1 MTIQEDSWTV
11 DSAPVIEAPTEVVI
25 PEVIPEVVETQVV
38 ETALEEQSVVDE
50 QVNKLS
56 DSDIDDLLKAITDWI
71 EKQED
76 VPTEPT
82 LFQNKE
88 EEIVEQPITNE
99 EMEALDTLISD
110 QETLIS
116 ERDATIA
123 TLSSQIEAE
132 IQKQNAIEEI
142 WNKVVSNPTIWPF
155 ALQIANWENPNIPDI
170 ILNQLQRE
178 ISSMPNIWDSKQI
191 SIKPEPV
198 SNQSRIYWVK
208 TLWE

>member
-1 MTIQEDSWTV
+1 MTTTEDSWTV
-11 DSAPVIEAPTEVVI
+11 ESTPEVVI
-25 PEVIPEVVETQVV
+25 ETTPEVAIETTPEVAT
-38 ETALEEQSVVDE
+38 TPSEQSIIDE

-71 EKQED
+71 EEKED

-82 LFQNKE
+82 LFQDKQQE
-88 EEIVEQPITNE
+88 EVEQPITEE
-99 EMEALDTLISD
+99 EMEALDTLITE

-116 ERDATIA
+116 ERDTTIA

-132 IQKQNAIEEI
+132 IQKQNAIEEL

-170 ILNQLQRE
+170 ILNQLQKE

-191 SIKPEPV
+191 SIKPEPA